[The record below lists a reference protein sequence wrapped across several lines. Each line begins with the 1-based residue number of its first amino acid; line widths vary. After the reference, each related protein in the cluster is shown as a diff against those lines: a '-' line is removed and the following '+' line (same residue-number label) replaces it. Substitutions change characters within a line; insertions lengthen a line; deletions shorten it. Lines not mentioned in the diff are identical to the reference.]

1 LSMKRKHAKVH
12 GQVQG
17 VGFRYFTE
25 RTASSMGLTGWV
37 RNEPDG
43 TVAIEAQGDEDALT
57 NFFEK
62 VRKGPTFSD
71 VTDLETDQID
81 PENGESGFRI
91 KY

>member
-1 LSMKRKHAKVH
+1 MERKHAKVH

-25 RTASSMGLTGWV
+25 RTASSLGVTGWV
-37 RNEPDG
+37 RNVPDG
-43 TVAIEAQGDEDALT
+43 TVEIEAQADQDTLT
-57 NFFEK
+57 RFFEK

-71 VTDLETDQID
+71 VTDLEMNQLD
-81 PENGESGFRI
+81 PAAEEAGFQI